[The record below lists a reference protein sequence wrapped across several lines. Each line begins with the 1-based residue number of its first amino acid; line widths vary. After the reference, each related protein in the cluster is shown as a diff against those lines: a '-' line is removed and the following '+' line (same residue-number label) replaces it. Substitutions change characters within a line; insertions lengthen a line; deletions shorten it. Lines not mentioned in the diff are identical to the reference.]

1 MGRESNEYDE
11 GKKMSFAG
19 QLDKT
24 VKIKDFTKGAAN
36 GMGGYLPSTWSTIYK
51 RVKAAIVLIPKGE
64 QIFQYDKSNVFAEFF
79 WYMEYLSGVKETQRI
94 YWGSKV
100 YEIKLVLPWREKGRF
115 MKLACMQVGREI

>member
-1 MGRESNEYDE
+1 
-11 GKKMSFAG
+11 MSFAG

-24 VKIKDFTKGAAN
+24 VKIKDFTKGVADGA
-36 GMGGYLPSTWSTIYK
+36 GGYLPSTWTTIYK
-51 RVKAAIVLIPKGE
+51 RIKAAVVLIPKGKE
-64 QIFQYDKSNVFAEFF
+64 IIQYSKVDVFAEFY

-115 MKLACMQVGREI
+115 MKLACVELGRDI